1 MGSFGSGIFDNDSAL
16 DARRDVLDYILGA
29 IKEFIEGDD
38 FGVEDV
44 DSAIAYITMLTAVL
58 EASQSSELKPGDPK
72 LLIFL
77 KSMGQ
82 GGGPTMREVAHWKKT
97 ILQAYDD
104 EIDEL
109 TPDADYKVE
118 YRANIVAAFSK
129 LEQQV

>member
-16 DARRDVLDYILGA
+16 DVRRDVLDYILAA

-44 DSAIAYITMLTAVL
+44 DSTMGYIAMLTAVL
-58 EASQSSELKPGDPK
+58 ETSQCSEIKPGDPR
-72 LLIFL
+72 LLVFL

-82 GGGPTMREVAHWKKT
+82 GGGPTTHEVTRWKKT
-97 ILQAYDD
+97 ILQVYDD

-109 TPDADYKVE
+109 RPDPDYKVE